1 MSAYTPS
8 PAFQNAA
15 KYLSIAPSL
24 SAVSNTIKL
33 ELYGLFKYLTASPAP
48 TTSRPSIFD
57 YTGRAKWDAWSTTA
71 QKYGDRAAEAESR
84 YIAIARELGWHEE
97 MASQENIW
105 DSDSER
111 DSGEEGIWKSD
122 AEMAQSS
129 RGGGGEGMG
138 NIVSTMVTH
147 EGEEDQSVI
156 SVLAISGTAEDML
169 SYLNKNP
176 EVDVNE
182 ADENGYT
189 ALHLACDRGNIA
201 VAQLLLSRGAD
212 MNIKDADDFTALELA
227 DISGHD
233 DIVELLKSTKVK
245 PD

>member
-1 MSAYTPS
+1 
-8 PAFQNAA
+8 
-15 KYLSIAPSL
+15 
-24 SAVSNTIKL
+24 
-33 ELYGLFKYLTASPAP
+33 
-48 TTSRPSIFD
+48 
-57 YTGRAKWDAWSTTA
+57 
-71 QKYGDRAAEAESR
+71 
-84 YIAIARELGWHEE
+84 

-122 AEMAQSS
+122 SEMAQSS

-182 ADENGYT
+182 ADENVSVSRSCPDYALTPEQGYT
-189 ALHLACDRGNIA
+189 ALHLACDRGNIT

-212 MNIKDADDFTALELA
+212 MNIKVCDFACIRDCTSYTRVL
-227 DISGHD
+227 
-233 DIVELLKSTKVK
+233 
-245 PD
+245 

>member
-1 MSAYTPS
+1 
-8 PAFQNAA
+8 
-15 KYLSIAPSL
+15 
-24 SAVSNTIKL
+24 
-33 ELYGLFKYLTASPAP
+33 
-48 TTSRPSIFD
+48 
-57 YTGRAKWDAWSTTA
+57 
-71 QKYGDRAAEAESR
+71 
-84 YIAIARELGWHEE
+84 

-122 AEMAQSS
+122 SEMAQSS

-147 EGEEDQSVI
+147 EGEDQSVI

-182 ADENGYT
+182 ADENVSMSCRCPGHTLTPEQSYT

-212 MNIKDADDFTALELA
+212 MNIKVCDFACIRDCTSYTRVL
-227 DISGHD
+227 
-233 DIVELLKSTKVK
+233 
-245 PD
+245 